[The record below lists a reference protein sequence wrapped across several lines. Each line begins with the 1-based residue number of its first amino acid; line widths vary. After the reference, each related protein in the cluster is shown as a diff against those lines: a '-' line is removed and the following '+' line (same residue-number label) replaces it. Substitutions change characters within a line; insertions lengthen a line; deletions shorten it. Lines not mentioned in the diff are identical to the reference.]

1 MNKGELTRSFS
12 RRTGMSLRQSKRAI
26 DSLFGLEGK
35 LIGLIPATLAQ
46 GKAIRLAGFGTF
58 ETRRR
63 AARPGRNPRTGEPLM
78 IQAARLPAFR
88 AGRGRR
94 DSSSPPAAFPS
105 RGASGPWVGEGKHR
119 AALAG
124 GV

>member
-12 RRTGMSLRQSKRAI
+12 RRTGMSLRQSRRAI
-26 DSLFGLEGK
+26 DSLFGVEGK
-35 LIGLIPATLAQ
+35 SIGLIPATLAQ

-78 IQAARLPAFR
+78 IEAARLPAFR
-88 AGRGRR
+88 AGRALKDRVRR
-94 DSSSPPAAFPS
+94 
-105 RGASGPWVGEGKHR
+105 
-119 AALAG
+119 
-124 GV
+124 

>member
-12 RRTGMSLRQSKRAI
+12 RRTGMSLRQSRRAI
-26 DSLFGLEGK
+26 DSLFGVEGK
-35 LIGLIPATLAQ
+35 QIGLIPATLAQ

-78 IQAARLPAFR
+78 IEAARMPAFR
-88 AGRGRR
+88 AGRALKDRVRR
-94 DSSSPPAAFPS
+94 
-105 RGASGPWVGEGKHR
+105 
-119 AALAG
+119 
-124 GV
+124 

>member
-26 DSLFGLEGK
+26 DSLFGVEGK
-35 LIGLIPATLAQ
+35 SIGLIPATLAQ

-63 AARPGRNPRTGEPLM
+63 AARPGRNPRTGEPLV
-78 IQAARLPAFR
+78 IEAARLPAFR
-88 AGRGRR
+88 AGRALKDRVRR
-94 DSSSPPAAFPS
+94 
-105 RGASGPWVGEGKHR
+105 
-119 AALAG
+119 
-124 GV
+124 

>member
-35 LIGLIPATLAQ
+35 QIGLIPATLAQ

-63 AARPGRNPRTGEPLM
+63 AARPGRNPRTGEPLV

-88 AGRGRR
+88 AGRGLKDKVR
-94 DSSSPPAAFPS
+94 
-105 RGASGPWVGEGKHR
+105 K
-119 AALAG
+119 
-124 GV
+124 

>member
-26 DSLFGLEGK
+26 DSLFGVEGK
-35 LIGLIPATLAQ
+35 QIGLIPATLAQ

-78 IQAARLPAFR
+78 IEAARMPAFR
-88 AGRGRR
+88 AGRALKDRVRR
-94 DSSSPPAAFPS
+94 
-105 RGASGPWVGEGKHR
+105 
-119 AALAG
+119 
-124 GV
+124 

>member
-12 RRTGMSLRQSKRAI
+12 RRTGMSLRQSKRAL

-35 LIGLIPATLAQ
+35 QVGLIPATLAQ
-46 GKAIRLAGFGTF
+46 GKAIRLSGFGTF

-78 IQAARLPAFR
+78 IQAARIPAFR
-88 AGRGRR
+88 AGRGLKDRVR
-94 DSSSPPAAFPS
+94 
-105 RGASGPWVGEGKHR
+105 K
-119 AALAG
+119 
-124 GV
+124 

>member
-26 DSLFGLEGK
+26 DILFAVEGRQ
-35 LIGLIPATLAQ
+35 IGLIPASLAQ
-46 GKAIRLAGFGTF
+46 GKAVRLAGFGTF

-63 AARPGRNPRTGEPLM
+63 ASRPGRNPRTGEPLI

-88 AGRGRR
+88 AGR
-94 DSSSPPAAFPS
+94 
-105 RGASGPWVGEGKHR
+105 
-119 AALAG
+119 ALKDK
-124 GV
+124 VRMK

>member
-1 MNKGELTRSFS
+1 MNKGELTKSFS

-35 LIGLIPATLAQ
+35 QIGLIPATLAQ

-88 AGRGRR
+88 AGRGLKDKVR
-94 DSSSPPAAFPS
+94 
-105 RGASGPWVGEGKHR
+105 K
-119 AALAG
+119 
-124 GV
+124 

>member
-1 MNKGELTRSFS
+1 MNKGELTKSFS

-35 LIGLIPATLAQ
+35 QVGLIPATLAQ
-46 GKAIRLAGFGTF
+46 GKAIRLSGFGTF

-78 IQAARLPAFR
+78 IQAARIPAFR
-88 AGRGRR
+88 AGQGLKDRVR
-94 DSSSPPAAFPS
+94 
-105 RGASGPWVGEGKHR
+105 K
-119 AALAG
+119 
-124 GV
+124 

>member
-35 LIGLIPATLAQ
+35 QIGLIPATLAQ

-88 AGRGRR
+88 AGRGLKDKVR
-94 DSSSPPAAFPS
+94 
-105 RGASGPWVGEGKHR
+105 K
-119 AALAG
+119 
-124 GV
+124 

>member
-12 RRTGMSLRQSKRAI
+12 RRTGMSLRQSRRAI
-26 DSLFGLEGK
+26 DSLFGVEGK
-35 LIGLIPATLAQ
+35 SIGLIPATLAQ

-78 IQAARLPAFR
+78 IEAARLPALR
-88 AGRGRR
+88 AGRALKDRVRR
-94 DSSSPPAAFPS
+94 
-105 RGASGPWVGEGKHR
+105 
-119 AALAG
+119 
-124 GV
+124 

>member
-35 LIGLIPATLAQ
+35 QVGLIPATLAQ
-46 GKAIRLAGFGTF
+46 GKAIRLSGFGTF

-78 IQAARLPAFR
+78 IEAARIPAFR
-88 AGRGRR
+88 AGRGLKDRVR
-94 DSSSPPAAFPS
+94 
-105 RGASGPWVGEGKHR
+105 K
-119 AALAG
+119 
-124 GV
+124 

>member
-12 RRTGMSLRQSKRAI
+12 RRTGLSLRQSRRAI
-26 DSLFGLEGK
+26 DSLFGIEGK
-35 LIGLIPATLAQ
+35 QIGLIPTTLAQ

-78 IQAARLPAFR
+78 IEAARIPAFR
-88 AGRGRR
+88 AGRALKDRVRR
-94 DSSSPPAAFPS
+94 
-105 RGASGPWVGEGKHR
+105 
-119 AALAG
+119 
-124 GV
+124 

>member
-35 LIGLIPATLAQ
+35 QIGLIPGTLAQ

-88 AGRGRR
+88 AGRGLKDKVR
-94 DSSSPPAAFPS
+94 
-105 RGASGPWVGEGKHR
+105 K
-119 AALAG
+119 
-124 GV
+124 

>member
-12 RRTGMSLRQSKRAI
+12 RRNGMSLRQSKRAL

-35 LIGLIPATLAQ
+35 QVGLIPATLAQ

-88 AGRGRR
+88 AGRGLKEKVR
-94 DSSSPPAAFPS
+94 
-105 RGASGPWVGEGKHR
+105 K
-119 AALAG
+119 
-124 GV
+124 

>member
-1 MNKGELTRSFS
+1 
-12 RRTGMSLRQSKRAI
+12 MSLRQSKRAI

-35 LIGLIPATLAQ
+35 QIGLIPATLAQ

-88 AGRGRR
+88 AGRGLKEKVR
-94 DSSSPPAAFPS
+94 
-105 RGASGPWVGEGKHR
+105 K
-119 AALAG
+119 
-124 GV
+124 

>member
-88 AGRGRR
+88 AGRGLKEKVR
-94 DSSSPPAAFPS
+94 
-105 RGASGPWVGEGKHR
+105 K
-119 AALAG
+119 
-124 GV
+124 